1 MRIAIS
7 QRVDIVPHYHE
18 VRDGLDH
25 KWIPFLEQIG
35 LQVVLVPNQLKD
47 PSAYYRDLS
56 IEGLILSGGNDPA
69 SLDQATNVSEERD
82 ATEAALIKTAQSLG
96 QPILGVCRGMQY
108 LCLQFGEK
116 LNRIEDHVA
125 QRHQLICEADFDY
138 PNGIEVNS
146 YHNWALTELQ
156 LNSPFQRMAYTKNH
170 SIEAIKHRSEPI
182 HGIMWHPERENHY
195 SDYDLNFFKKIFR
208 HD

>member
-7 QRVDIVPHYHE
+7 QRVDTVPHYHE

-35 LQVVLVPNQLKD
+35 LQVVLISNQLKD
-47 PSAYYRDLS
+47 PSAYYRDLK

-69 SLDQATNVSEERD
+69 LLEAASNVSEERD
-82 ATEAALIKTAQSLG
+82 ATEAALIKTARENG
-96 QPILGVCRGMQY
+96 HPIVGVCRGMQY
-108 LCLQFGEK
+108 LCLQFGER
-116 LNRIEDHVA
+116 LNRIEGHVA
-125 QRHQLICEADFDY
+125 QRHRLISEESFGY
-138 PNGIEVNS
+138 PDGLEVNS
-146 YHNWALTELQ
+146 YHNWALTELSP
-156 LNSPFQRMAYTKNH
+156 NSPFQSMAHTKDH

-182 HGIMWHPERENHY
+182 HGIMWHPERELNY
-195 SDYDLNFFKKIFR
+195 SEHDLNFFKNIFR

>member
-47 PSAYYRDLS
+47 PSAYYSDLS

-69 SLDQATNVSEERD
+69 SLEQATNVSEERD

-156 LNSPFQRMAYTKNH
+156 SNSPFQSMAYTRDH

-182 HGIMWHPERENHY
+182 HGIMWHPEREKHY
-195 SDYDLNFFKKIFR
+195 SNYDLNFFKKIFSY
-208 HD
+208 D

>member
-7 QRVDIVPHYHE
+7 QRVDTVPHYHE

-25 KWIPFLEQIG
+25 QWIPFLEQIG
-35 LQVVLVPNQLKD
+35 LQVVLISNQLKD
-47 PSAYYRDLS
+47 PSAYYRDLQ

-69 SLDQATNVSEERD
+69 LLEQASNVSEERD
-82 ATEAALIKTAQSLG
+82 STETALIKTAQALG
-96 QPILGVCRGMQY
+96 HPIVGVCRGMQY

-116 LNRIEDHVA
+116 LNRIEGHVA

-138 PNGIEVNS
+138 PNGVEVNS

-156 LNSPFQRMAYTKNH
+156 PDSPFQSMAHTKDH
-170 SIEAIKHRSEPI
+170 SIEAIKHKSAPI
-182 HGIMWHPERENHY
+182 HGIMWHPEREKHFSEN
-195 SDYDLNFFKKIFR
+195 DLNFFKKIFS